1 MVTRSAAR
9 EASETWHIRLRLA
22 SHASSVMAINLACAR
37 VNNNGRRANGV
48 GEKKTLKAKSW
59 KPLVIGRRFETRADQ
74 AK

>member
-22 SHASSVMAINLACAR
+22 SHASSVMAINLTCAR

-48 GEKKTLKAKSW
+48 GKKKGEFTVAGVLKRNHGNHS
-59 KPLVIGRRFETRADQ
+59 
-74 AK
+74 